1 MFEVDRKIDVEWAG
15 NATEA
20 APVRIIVETDDR
32 PGLLAQITQIL
43 SNEKANIK
51 SLEARTNIGI
61 SGEGADI
68 EMTIDIRDKKQL
80 EKISGAIRRTS
91 GVRDVKRLF
100 N

>member
-1 MFEVDRKIDVEWAG
+1 M
-15 NATEA
+15 
-20 APVRIIVETDDR
+20 

-51 SLEARTNIGI
+51 SLEARTNIGV

-91 GVRDVKRLF
+91 GVRDVKSLF